1 MSSSTS
7 SMSSVASSS
16 QQLAEP
22 PASRRILL
30 PVDGSKHS
38 DRAVSWFLANL
49 YRPGDFAVL
58 AFVLEP
64 PHRAPTEPHLS
75 SVGDDFV
82 QEGNRAYSEGL
93 KEAARLKAKFYQAC
107 REAGVPE
114 AQLHFQ
120 ELVGSK
126 AGDTLVRYVEES
138 SISCVVIGSRGLGK
152 LRRTFLGSVS
162 EHLLHNAGCA
172 VIVCPGKKSKKEST
186 AAEAAAAAAMPNG
199 K

>member
-107 REAGVPE
+107 REAG
-114 AQLHFQ
+114 